1 MKLLTAD
8 IETSPN
14 LMHVWSL
21 FQKGP
26 LNQQMIIE
34 SSRMISFASKWAGTS
49 DYQYGS
55 VYHTGQSQ
63 MVHMAWA
70 LLDECDAI
78 IHYNGKRFDVPMLN
92 REFLLLGLTPPS
104 PYRQIDLYS
113 TIKHRFGFPSG
124 KLDYVS
130 TELGIGS
137 KVAHSGYSLWAK
149 CILQNDPEAW
159 ELMKSY
165 NIGDVDLTEQ
175 LYYKL
180 LPWIEKHPV
189 KVTDEEE
196 LKCINCESTNMI
208 RQGFAYTQARKH
220 QRYRCNNCGK
230 WQKSSKSEPGFS
242 AKMSE
247 VQSG

>member
-1 MKLLTAD
+1 MKLLVAD

-26 LNQQMIIE
+26 LNYQMIIE
-34 SSRMISFASKWAGTS
+34 SSRMISFASKWAGTK

-55 VYHTGQSQ
+55 VYHTGHSQ

-70 LLDECDAI
+70 LLDECDGI
-78 IHYNGKRFDVPMLN
+78 IHYNGKKFDIPKLN
-92 REFLLLGLTPPS
+92 REFLLMGLTPPS
-104 PYRQIDLYS
+104 PYRQIDLYH
-113 TIKHRFGFPSG
+113 TIRNRFAFPSN

-137 KVAHSGYSLWAK
+137 KVQHGGYDLWAK
-149 CILQNDPEAW
+149 CVLQNDPEAW
-159 ELMKSY
+159 ELMQSY
-165 NIGDVDLTEQ
+165 NIGDVDLTEE
-175 LYYKL
+175 LYFRI

-189 KVTDEEE
+189 MVTDGEEIRC
-196 LKCINCESTNMI
+196 LNCGSTEMI
-208 RQGFAYTQARKH
+208 RQGFAYTQARKY

-230 WQKSSKSEPGFS
+230 WGKATKAEPGYA
-242 AKMSE
+242 AKVSE